1 MHTVNV
7 YIRISECL
15 KLKTVVLWMER
26 CYSWLLP
33 DTQEGEEWRV
43 DQVSALADLVTG
55 QTLEGIVVEVSVC
68 VCLHVHVHTCVCV
81 LS

>member
-1 MHTVNV
+1 M
-7 YIRISECL
+7 
-15 KLKTVVLWMER
+15 KLKTAVLWMER
-26 CYSWLLP
+26 YYSWLLP

-55 QTLEGIVVEVSVC
+55 QTLEGIVVEVSLCVC

-81 LS
+81 FTCARAYVCVC